1 MTTAYPYTASTR
13 AAADGEFATRVR
25 ALDFSAFGLVLP
37 NPDPILKERGI
48 DISTYRTIARDS
60 HVGACIRR
68 RKAAV
73 KAMQWGLDRAQAPA
87 RVHKA
92 VQDALDA
99 LDLERVIGQALEAV
113 LFGYQPM
120 EITWQGR
127 PGGVVPAD
135 VQAKPPEWFCFD
147 PDNQLRLKTKAV
159 PLEGELLPERKFLLP
174 RQDPT
179 YQNPYG
185 QPDLALCYWPV
196 IFMKGGKR
204 FWLTFAEKYGGAF
217 ALGKLPRGSQ
227 PAEVSAMLAGLEGLI
242 QDGVGTIPDD
252 GSVEL
257 IESAGKSASADLYE
271 RLVLHCRSE
280 ISIVLTGTNQTVE
293 ASSNKASA
301 IAGLDVAEDLRDAD
315 AELVAAAVNQLI
327 GWQVELNWPGSAAPV
342 FSLWDQ
348 HARDQLQAQRDKSNY
363 DAGARFSNAYF
374 MRAYGYQEGDLLPQA
389 GPGAGIAAQG
399 QTIDPAGQAAAFAEA
414 ALAQT
419 GATTAGTG
427 AADPTAAELQQLG
440 AAAAPAWA
448 TLTAQVQ
455 ALVDRA
461 ASFAELQDALTHA
474 YGGLDSAE
482 LTRVM
487 AAAFALAELKGMD
500 DARTQAQE
508 A

>member
-1 MTTAYPYTASTR
+1 MATAAPFTASTR

-92 VQDALDA
+92 VQDALAA
-99 LDLERVIGQALEAV
+99 LDLERIIGQALEAV
-113 LFGYQPM
+113 LFGYQPL
-120 EITWQGR
+120 EITWRGQ
-127 PGGVVPAD
+127 PGGVLPAD

-147 PDNQLRLKTKAV
+147 PDNRLRLKTKAV

-204 FWLTFAEKYGGAF
+204 FWLTFAEKFGSAF

-227 PAEVSAMLAGLEGLI
+227 PAEVAAMLAGLEGLI

-280 ISIVLTGTNQTVE
+280 ISIVLTGTNQTME

-301 IAGLDVAEDLRDAD
+301 SAGLDVAEDLRDAD
-315 AELVAAAVNQLI
+315 AEVVAAAVNQLI
-327 GWQVELNWPGSAAPV
+327 RWMVDINWPGSAAPV

-348 HARDQLQAQRDKSNY
+348 QARDDLQAQRDKSNH

-374 MRAYGYQEGDLLPQA
+374 MRAYGYQEGDLLPEA
-389 GPGAGIAAQG
+389 GPGQGPGPGQLAGPVGKASS
-399 QTIDPAGQAAAFAEA
+399 AGAAFAEA
-414 ALAQT
+414 ALAQAR
-419 GATTAGTG
+419 GAAE
-427 AADPTAAELQQLG
+427 ADPTTAELQQLG

-448 TLTAQVQ
+448 TLGAQVQ

-461 ASFAELQDALTHA
+461 ANFAELQDALTHA
-474 YGGLDSAE
+474 YGSLDSAD
-482 LTRVM
+482 LVKLM
-487 AAAFALAELKGMD
+487 AAAFALAELKGLD
-500 DARTQAQE
+500 DARTQA
-508 A
+508 